1 MKTGKQGVESN
12 TNERTLK
19 DKSNLREVKLWMAL
33 TVGQAA

>member
-1 MKTGKQGVESN
+1 MKTEKQGVESN

-19 DKSNLREVKLWMAL
+19 DKSKLREVKLWMAL